1 MQLWMTT
8 SAWARPA
15 ADTAAQAEQDG
26 WDGLGIGD
34 SQNRAGDAWVAMTL
48 AARATSTLRL
58 ATAVTNPV
66 TRHPAVTAAAAQSL
80 ANVFGER
87 ICVGIGRGDSALAH
101 LGKAPVGVSVLERYV
116 TALRTYLHGGEVPF
130 DELEFQESSL
140 DSVDKLGLAAN
151 VGGSTLT
158 WRQDTDPVVTVEVA
172 ASGPRVIAAAARSA
186 DRLLFAVGADTERLQ
201 WGIETAR
208 RARRDAGLDPDT
220 LEYGAYL
227 NVVSHPNL
235 DTARAL
241 AAGKVS
247 GFARF
252 SIMHGTVNGPA
263 SQSDQTVLRA
273 IKSTYDMRHH
283 GRSIGGQAE
292 VLTSDFVDR
301 FGIVGDPDVC
311 SARLTEIAHLGI
323 GKAAIIGPTVGIG
336 TDASADAM
344 NLFVTEVIP
353 ALRTNGSA

>member
-15 ADTAAQAEQDG
+15 ADTAAKAEQDG

-34 SQNRAGDAWVAMTL
+34 SQNRAGDVWVAMTL

-58 ATAVTNPV
+58 TTAVTNPV

-87 ICVGIGRGDSALAH
+87 ICVGVGRGDSALAH
-101 LGKAPVGVSVLERYV
+101 LGRAPVGVSVLERYV
-116 TALRTYLHGGEVPF
+116 IALRTYLRGGEVPF
-130 DELEFQESSL
+130 DELGFQESNL
-140 DSVDKLGLAAN
+140 DPVDKLGLAAN

-158 WRQDTDPVVTVEVA
+158 WRQDTDPLVTIEVA

-186 DRLLFAVGADTERLQ
+186 DRLIFAVGADTERLQ

-208 RARRDAGLDPDT
+208 RARRDAGLDPDA
-220 LEYGAYL
+220 LEFAAYL
-227 NVVSHPNL
+227 NVICHPNL

-263 SQSDQTVLRA
+263 LESDQAVLRA
-273 IKSTYDMRHH
+273 IRSAYDMRHH
-283 GRSIGGQAE
+283 GRSVGGQAGA
-292 VLTSDFVDR
+292 LTSDFIDR
-301 FGIVGDPDVC
+301 FGIVGAPDVC
-311 SARLTEIAHLGI
+311 CARLKEIADLGI
-323 GKAAIIGPTVGIG
+323 AKAAIIGPTIG
-336 TDASADAM
+336 TDAEAGADAM
-344 NLFVTEVIP
+344 RLFITEIIP
-353 ALRTNGSA
+353 ALRTGETP